1 MKRTTFTAASPISA
15 EEMKRRSEAVC
26 RGDAHNRIEGLIR
39 TPETDAVFEAYVRGE
54 IDASELIPRIKA

>member
-1 MKRTTFTAASPISA
+1 
-15 EEMKRRSEAVC
+15 MKRRSEAVC